1 MAMKPYGP
9 GLSEQSLLRVAN
21 LSPLTLENREHN
33 LVGPLTFDEFV
44 LDEVGLLVKTG
55 FLQRT
60 HRRGI
65 STVASPDDSVKVIL
79 IEGQFQQGFVN
90 FGGVSLAVMLRMQ
103 RPANLTLTMLIIV
116 PAQHEISN
124 EALGIAQFDGDE
136 QSIVDIGAFGKAD
149 SLLEQLF
156 GLLAGTGHAVE
167 VSIDGLVF
175 EDSCEVVK
183 VASFETSN
191 DQTTRIDRAR
201 ELDH

>member
-1 MAMKPYGP
+1 MKPYGP

-136 QSIVDIGAFGKAD
+136 QSIVHIGAFGKAD

>member
-1 MAMKPYGP
+1 MKPYGP

-44 LDEVGLLVKTG
+44 LDEVGLLVKSG

-201 ELDH
+201 ELGH